1 MRSFIYLIF
10 FREFE
15 KLQVMYNEMKKMRG
29 LGDEMGRMEQI
40 QRELDY
46 ARYKH
51 LYCAL
56 LVSGTKH
63 QKLSIIQMEIEQ

>member
-1 MRSFIYLIF
+1 MEKFTNWIF

-46 ARYKH
+46 AR
-51 LYCAL
+51 
-56 LVSGTKH
+56 
-63 QKLSIIQMEIEQ
+63 

>member
-1 MRSFIYLIF
+1 MTNNFY
-10 FREFE
+10 REFE

-29 LGDEMGRMEQI
+29 LGDEMGRLEQI

-51 LYCAL
+51 FSSMASNPSNNRWIRTGSNPY
-56 LVSGTKH
+56 
-63 QKLSIIQMEIEQ
+63 